1 MAGWIERAVDRTL
14 EKRREGLTD
23 ELAELKGD
31 VKALRRE
38 REGITEELALSDE
51 VVGLRRSIS
60 KLEIEK
66 SKKDEQHERKVRETE
81 HRVGLLKLQQ
91 THEVTNAKRETE
103 LQVREGNL
111 SAERKRFEQE
121 MEFQRK
127 HLQGE
132 VDRIESVL
140 EKVLER
146 LPNVDVAM
154 RTAFS
159 QNGRSRVGAGKG
171 KD

>member
-1 MAGWIERAVDRTL
+1 MGWIERAVDRTL
-14 EKRREGLTD
+14 ETKREAVIE
-23 ELAELKGD
+23 ELADLRTD
-31 VKALRRE
+31 VKALRKERTSMRE
-38 REGITEELALSDE
+38 EMDLSEE
-51 VVGLRRSIS
+51 VVKLRKDIS
-60 KLEIEK
+60 TLTIEK
-66 SKKDEQHERKVRETE
+66 SKATEEQERKVRETE
-81 HRVGLLKLQQ
+81 HRVGLLKVQQ
-91 THEVTNAKRETE
+91 THEVENAKRETE

-111 SAERKRFEQE
+111 SADKKRFEQE

-154 RTAFS
+154 RTAFTQS
-159 QNGRSRVGAGKG
+159 GGKVRAV
-171 KD
+171 KEA

>member
-146 LPNVDVAM
+146 LTNVDVAM
-154 RTAFS
+154 LTTFS